1 MPLINGHR
9 GLGSARFRKGTRHLL
24 ESELGAS
31 VCAYY
36 RGEKVV
42 DLWAGYKDAAR
53 EDPWLA
59 DTLVNVYST
68 TKGLAALAI
77 AVLYDEGLI
86 DYTAPVAQYWPEFG
100 AAGKSKVTVAEL
112 LAHKAKK

>member
-1 MPLINGHR
+1 MDIE
-9 GLGSARFRKGTRHLL
+9 GSVAPGFERVRDTFASFWL

-31 VCAYY
+31 VCAYH

-86 DYTAPVAQYWPEFG
+86 YSRNTG
-100 AAGKSKVTVAEL
+100 LMSKQFSNGDF
-112 LAHKAKK
+112 